1 MKHAAFLEQITDFI
15 FVENEPG
22 KSDIIFIPG
31 SGFPQLAEEAAQL
44 YHAGFAP
51 RILPSGRYSITQ
63 GHFGGV
69 QEKTEQY
76 PGTYETEWD
85 FLRKVLE
92 KNKVPSHAILRE
104 DKATYTYENAIYSRK
119 VTEKEELNICR
130 AILCCKPYHARR
142 SLLYYQFLYPET
154 RFLVCPV
161 KDSQVRRENWYKT
174 EKGINLVLGEIERIG
189 VQFHEILRGIREET
203 TISPEEG

>member
-15 FVENEPG
+15 FVENEPE

-85 FLRKVLE
+85 FLRKVL
-92 KNKVPSHAILRE
+92 
-104 DKATYTYENAIYSRK
+104 
-119 VTEKEELNICR
+119 
-130 AILCCKPYHARR
+130 
-142 SLLYYQFLYPET
+142 
-154 RFLVCPV
+154 
-161 KDSQVRRENWYKT
+161 
-174 EKGINLVLGEIERIG
+174 
-189 VQFHEILRGIREET
+189 
-203 TISPEEG
+203 